1 MLLIVLN
8 GIETVI
14 NLCRAERGE
23 LLIVLNGI
31 ETMKFLGGIVTDFI
45 F

>member
-1 MLLIVLN
+1 M
-8 GIETVI
+8 G
-14 NLCRAERGE
+14 RAKEIE

-31 ETMKFLGGIVTDFI
+31 EIGKEYGKIIGGFN

>member
-1 MLLIVLN
+1 MHGVVN
-8 GIETVI
+8 
-14 NLCRAERGE
+14 RE

-31 ETMKFLGGIVTDFI
+31 EIVLRLFQPHSAEH